1 MCTRQ
6 VVADLGLRPG
16 LVPAVEAAS
25 ADEPVILAIEDPP
38 SDASVLKVVRDD
50 CDDLGILLC
59 ELHVLE
65 NQEALGEAAE
75 AFCDNEETVRKFA
88 EKARAI
94 VEVLR
99 E

>member
-1 MCTRQ
+1 MKQQQSTHMSKF
-6 VVADLGLRPG
+6 VVPCLLVLSACAVFQPAKTVDDAGL
-16 LVPAVEAAS
+16 
-25 ADEPVILAIEDPP
+25 
-38 SDASVLKVVRDD
+38 
-50 CDDLGILLC
+50 LLC

-65 NQEALGEAAE
+65 NQEKLGELAE
-75 AFCDNEETVRKFA
+75 TFCDNEETVRKFA

>member
-1 MCTRQ
+1 MIKQHIR
-6 VVADLGLRPG
+6 VLVAILIALLAFGCSVFQPAKTVDDAGL
-16 LVPAVEAAS
+16 
-25 ADEPVILAIEDPP
+25 
-38 SDASVLKVVRDD
+38 
-50 CDDLGILLC
+50 LLC

-75 AFCDNEETVRKFA
+75 AFCDNEATVRKFA
-88 EKARAI
+88 KKAQAI

>member
-1 MCTRQ
+1 MIPLKRHLNAF
-6 VVADLGLRPG
+6 VALMIALLALGCSVFQPAKTVDDAG
-16 LVPAVEAAS
+16 L
-25 ADEPVILAIEDPP
+25 
-38 SDASVLKVVRDD
+38 
-50 CDDLGILLC
+50 LLC

-75 AFCDNEETVRKFA
+75 AFCENEATVRKFA